1 MQSKRKGRRIPACN
15 DRGMN
20 ETLYI
25 LSRIRDNAMVVYI
38 VVYYILLYVGVYVYD
53 NYAEKI
59 RNKWRTFAD
68 KIKLK
73 IHGVCEKTK
82 QAYSEWKT
90 GWMNLW
96 RGLDMGD
103 MFRGVLRNVCYA
115 GVFIWLIW
123 AFEKLWF
130 EWYENHI
137 VPYVNIPDVL
147 ANILLCIY
155 ICGIVLLIIVKSLYR
170 HPLKWKP
177 FGYTL
182 LAIIVLYF
190 RYRFCSDLF
199 QFTTL
204 SFVDIGVTYVDVA
217 IIFYGIYAIDCVL
230 IEILRGKYI
239 QKKFRMQEENFFY
252 HDAPWREGEPDR
264 LNFQKQVEL
273 HVEKIGTLTRSRSW
287 TVGIV
292 GPWGSGKT
300 SYISMLKSSL
310 PKDKYLVIPFNPRF
324 AAKPAK
330 IQELALEELA
340 DALKPYYSSIRSLM
354 RKYMSAL
361 QLDGANG
368 WVQVAI
374 SMIKSAY
381 GVTEIKKELQDVIER
396 LPKQVVF
403 VIDDFDRLTREEIL
417 EVLKLIDG
425 NANFKNIIYIAAYDH
440 EQMEKMLGE
449 SYIDKYFCIEIHVPL
464 SQPID
469 LINYLKEEIRKIVPA
484 PLRGDKLVISGED
497 VLLRHWTN
505 FFRKVILTLR
515 DAKRYLNILKSD
527 ILTIYSRNVET
538 EDFML
543 LSLLKY
549 HNTRLYELL
558 YAIPNKYLHFGD
570 VIAVDLSAENHK
582 ELDTLDQDILNELF
596 PSKAEYNDRPCKI
609 RKRSNFHDYFV
620 RPDEAVERLE
630 LSELFDMSMDE
641 QQLQSVIET
650 ACKNE
655 AVTKDFLINFEQFG
669 RRYIDDKKSFRRF
682 LLIVLY
688 FNRYGR
694 NKYTI
699 PETWDIFTDSFYST
713 INEQRH
719 KQFIHEEVSSVIMEY
734 YANNKWT
741 IGDVGALG
749 RVAVDLYYKKNK
761 KDYVIK
767 REEIE
772 PIIRERFDEECK
784 MYLNSQSEENFE
796 RLISIFYLC
805 INRIDNLTSKIWLDE
820 VCCKQMREV
829 IEQAPKAYVDHF
841 VALGGESSS
850 PEVNYIACEGFW
862 EQIFG
867 SVDELERFMAHLDEE
882 EYPRAKRMRNFWQLY
897 AANDYK
903 MIRFEHQ
910 GNVQKIIDNDLVE
923 EVRELEELRSLEE
936 EIKEAQKFS
945 GNALRIARANQIV
958 EQIRK
963 IPLQVAYKGR
973 VYNMAEQ
980 LKR

>member
-1 MQSKRKGRRIPACN
+1 MEEKL
-15 DRGMN
+15 
-20 ETLYI
+20 LYI
-25 LSRIRDNAMVVYI
+25 LSCVMDNAIIVYI
-38 VVYYILLYVGVYVYD
+38 VTYYILLYVGIYMYD
-53 NYAEKI
+53 RYIETIQEKWS
-59 RNKWRTFAD
+59 RFVENA
-68 KIKLK
+68 
-73 IHGVCEKTK
+73 KTK
-82 QAYSEWKT
+82 INEGWVRVVRTCYEWWQCWKDYVLK
-90 GWMNLW
+90 M
-96 RGLDMGD
+96 DMGD
-103 MFRGVLRNVCYA
+103 VIRWLLKNVCYA

-123 AFEKLWF
+123 AFETQWF
-130 EWYENHI
+130 HWYKEHI
-137 VPYVNIPDVL
+137 AQYVNIPDAL
-147 ANILLCIY
+147 ANILLGIY
-155 ICGIVLLIIVKSLYR
+155 VVIIVLLLIVKSLYR

-177 FGYTL
+177 FGYVL
-182 LAIIVLYF
+182 LVISVLYV

-217 IIFYGIYAIDCVL
+217 IIFYVIYAIDCVL

-264 LNFQKQVEL
+264 LNFQKKVEL

-340 DALKPYYSSIRSLM
+340 DALKPYYSSIRSLI

-368 WVQVAI
+368 WVQVAF

-403 VIDDFDRLTREEIL
+403 VIDDFDRLTRDEIL

-484 PLRGDKLVISGED
+484 PLRGDKLVMSGED
-497 VLLRHWTN
+497 VLLRHWTI

-630 LSELFDMSMDE
+630 LSELFDTSMDE

-650 ACKNE
+650 TCKNE
-655 AVTKDFLINFEQFG
+655 TVTKDFLINFEQFG

-688 FNRYGR
+688 FNRYGK

-741 IGDVGALG
+741 IGDIGALG

-761 KDYVIK
+761 KGYVIK

-772 PIIRERFDEECK
+772 PIIRERFDEECQ

-850 PEVNYIACEGFW
+850 SEVNYIACEGFW

-882 EYPRAKRMRNFWQLY
+882 QNPRVKRMRNFWRLY

-936 EIKEAQKFS
+936 EVKSVQRLERGSLRLQRAEEIIAQI
-945 GNALRIARANQIV
+945 N
-958 EQIRK
+958 K
-963 IPLQVAYKGR
+963 IPLQVAYKGY
-973 VYNMAEQ
+973 VYTMAEE
-980 LKR
+980 LNR